1 MRTIDSIIIHCSATP
16 CGQDFTAADIDRW
29 HRQRSFNGIGYHFVI
44 RLDGTIENGRAIEKP
59 GAHCVGWNNRS
70 IGICYIGGLD
80 ACGHPAD
87 TRTPKQKEAM
97 KTLINRL
104 QREYFGIRSILGH
117 RDTSPDLNGD
127 GRIEPN
133 EFIKAC
139 PCFDVRTWL
148 RSVSLATLCTGM
160 FFLATSCGSHKSSI
174 KSSDKTE
181 SRLSSQTM
189 NTEQQEQRKEV
200 LQKEDV
206 DSSSFHHNS
215 FEEDYIQQT
224 TVIHRKKQYVS
235 ALNRKHDSLNTDTT
249 QTINNRQTAEY
260 MKDSETTQSQ
270 SKEDKRSRKGNPLL
284 LLAGS
289 GAATAVLIL
298 YSRNYRRKKA
308 NTGNGNRLQA

>member
-59 GAHCVGWNNRS
+59 GAHCIGWNNRS

-97 KTLINRL
+97 KTLISRL
-104 QREYFGIRSILGH
+104 QHEYFSIRTILGH

-127 GRIEPN
+127 GHIEPN

-148 RSVSLATLCTGM
+148 RSVSLTGLCLGLYLCTASCSSYKNSSSSTEKTGISVISQAGQTTQQKLDMHLSQQQASDSSALHQSSTEEYMEQTTIIRRKRQNASTTDRNCKTVKTDTLIADIRNNDERTSATYQNVRQQKQTQKQKKTGYATLWLIG
-160 FFLATSCGSHKSSI
+160 G
-174 KSSDKTE
+174 
-181 SRLSSQTM
+181 
-189 NTEQQEQRKEV
+189 
-200 LQKEDV
+200 
-206 DSSSFHHNS
+206 
-215 FEEDYIQQT
+215 
-224 TVIHRKKQYVS
+224 
-235 ALNRKHDSLNTDTT
+235 
-249 QTINNRQTAEY
+249 
-260 MKDSETTQSQ
+260 
-270 SKEDKRSRKGNPLL
+270 
-284 LLAGS
+284 
-289 GAATAVLIL
+289 GAAGAIL
-298 YSRNYRRKKA
+298 LYKRFYRSGWKA
-308 NTGNGNRLQA
+308 DEPENRLEA

>member
-59 GAHCVGWNNRS
+59 GAHCIGWNNRS

-97 KTLINRL
+97 KTLISRL
-104 QREYFGIRSILGH
+104 QHEYFGIRTILGH

-148 RSVSLATLCTGM
+148 RSVSLTGLCLGLYLCT
-160 FFLATSCGSHKSSI
+160 ASCSSHKSSTL
-174 KSSDKTE
+174 STE
-181 SRLSSQTM
+181 KADVSIISQTAQE
-189 NTEQQEQRKEV
+189 TQQKKDV
-200 LQKEDV
+200 HLSQKQAS
-206 DSSSFHHNS
+206 DSSALHQSS
-215 FEEDYIQQT
+215 IEEYMEQT
-224 TVIHRKKQYVS
+224 TIIRRKRRNASTAEKNCNEQ
-235 ALNRKHDSLNTDTT
+235 KTDTLMM
-249 QTINNRQTAEY
+249 NVE
-260 MKDSETTQSQ
+260 K
-270 SKEDKRSRKGNPLL
+270 SKEKTDMTYQIVRQQKQSEKQKRTGYATLWLIGGGCAGALL
-284 LLAGS
+284 LFRQ
-289 GAATAVLIL
+289 VRQI
-298 YSRNYRRKKA
+298 RKNKPS
-308 NTGNGNRLQA
+308 QC

>member
-1 MRTIDSIIIHCSATP
+1 MRTIDSIIIHCSATI
-16 CGQDFTAADIDRW
+16 CNKDFTAADIDRW
-29 HRQRSFNGIGYHFVI
+29 HRHRSFNGIGYHFVI

-104 QREYFGIRSILGH
+104 QHEYFGIRSILGH

-148 RSVSLATLCTGM
+148 RSVSLTGLCLGFCLCT
-160 FFLATSCGSHKSSI
+160 ASCGSYKSS
-174 KSSDKTE
+174 SSSTE
-181 SRLSSQTM
+181 KADVSIISQTAQETQQKKDVHLSQKQASDSSALHQSSTEEYMEQTTIIRRKRQNASTVEKNCNEEKTDTLMM
-189 NTEQQEQRKEV
+189 NTGKSKEKTDVTYQIVRQQKKSEK
-200 LQKEDV
+200 QKKTG
-206 DSSSFHHNS
+206 
-215 FEEDYIQQT
+215 YATLWLIGGGCA
-224 TVIHRKKQYVS
+224 S
-235 ALNRKHDSLNTDTT
+235 ALLLFRQVRQIRKNKP
-249 QTINNRQTAEY
+249 RQC
-260 MKDSETTQSQ
+260 
-270 SKEDKRSRKGNPLL
+270 
-284 LLAGS
+284 
-289 GAATAVLIL
+289 
-298 YSRNYRRKKA
+298 
-308 NTGNGNRLQA
+308 

>member
-16 CGQDFTAADIDRW
+16 CGKDFTAADIDRW

-44 RLDGTIENGRAIEKP
+44 RLDGTIESGRPIGKP

-80 ACGHPAD
+80 CCGHPAD

-97 KTLINRL
+97 KTLVNRL
-104 QREYFGIRSILGH
+104 QHEYLGIRTILGH

-127 GRIEPN
+127 GHIEPN

-139 PCFDVRTWL
+139 PCFDVRSWL

-160 FFLATSCGSHKSSI
+160 FFLATSCGSHKSSVR
-174 KSSDKTE
+174 SSERTE
-181 SRLSSQTM
+181 SRLSLQTK
-189 NTEQQEQRKEV
+189 NTEQQEQKKEESRKE
-200 LQKEDV
+200 DS
-206 DSSSFHHNS
+206 DSSSFRHNN

-224 TVIHRKKQYVS
+224 TVIRRKKQYIS
-235 ALNRKHDSLNTDTT
+235 SLSRKHDSLNADTE
-249 QTINNRQTAEY
+249 TIDSRQTAEY
-260 MKDSETTQSQ
+260 TADSEAIQSQ
-270 SKEDKRSRKGNPLL
+270 SKADKRSRKGNTLL

-289 GAATAVLIL
+289 GAASAVLIL
-298 YSRNYRRKKA
+298 YYRNYRKKKA
-308 NTGNGNRLQA
+308 NTENGDMLQA